1 MHMWRRALGL
11 VSISREEKVEAR
23 LWDLELSR
31 PRCWPHI
38 GVG

>member
-1 MHMWRRALGL
+1 MWRRALGL